1 MIHEIKTVK
10 HLTNI
15 LEGLEC
21 SGRLVGTLR
30 IENCHSLGCVIG
42 SDEEGDLVIVSQYQ
56 QYTPKVYDD
65 IIVIG
70 SDATVGQLIELLA
83 QVPGHT
89 RIKNIRIKGSSNMIY
104 MEVTKEGLI
113 AHD

>member
-1 MIHEIKTVK
+1 MIYEIKTVK

-15 LEGLEC
+15 LEGLES

-42 SDEEGDLVIVSQYQ
+42 SDEEGGLVIVSRYE
-56 QYTPKVYDD
+56 QYTPKAYDG

-70 SDATVGQLIELLA
+70 SEATVGQLIELFA
-83 QVPGHT
+83 QVPGHI
-89 RIKNIRIKGSSNMIY
+89 RIKSIRIKGSANMIY
-104 MEVTKEGLI
+104 MAVTEEGLI

>member
-15 LEGLEC
+15 LEGLES

-30 IENCHSLGCVIG
+30 IENCHSLGCTIG
-42 SDEEGDLVIVSQYQ
+42 SDEDGNLVIVNQYE
-56 QYTPKVYDD
+56 QYTPKAYDD
-65 IIVIG
+65 LIVIG
-70 SDATVGQLIELLA
+70 SEATVGRLIELFA

-89 RIKNIRIKGSSNMIY
+89 RIKNIRIKGSANMIY
-104 MEVTKEGLI
+104 MGVTEEGLI